1 MKTFTIFLSR
11 LFPSLTVQSATS
23 SLSGFQLAAFA
34 VPIDVDSCCK
44 MTVSKSERE
53 RFISDFGLS
62 FSLDPVKQHDKN
74 RKKNYVRFLHR
85 FLFWSQKTKICETN
99 LQHLTCVQDILHC
112 VKSMR
117 KQFDRN
123 LDPDFYP
130 RINSSAHLVKVS
142 CRNLSIVRI
151 CSKCSESKRHM
162 LQ

>member
-1 MKTFTIFLSR
+1 MKTFTIFLSG

-74 RKKNYVRFLHR
+74 EKKITLDFYIVFYFGLKNSIY
-85 FLFWSQKTKICETN
+85 ETN

-130 RINSSAHLVKVS
+130 RINFSVHLVKVS